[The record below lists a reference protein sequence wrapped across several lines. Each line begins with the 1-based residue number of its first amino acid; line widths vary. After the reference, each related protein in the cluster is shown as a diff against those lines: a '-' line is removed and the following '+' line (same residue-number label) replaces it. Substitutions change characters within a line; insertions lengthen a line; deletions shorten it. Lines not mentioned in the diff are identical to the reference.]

1 MKILLVMSLIMLAF
15 VVGMIA
21 PDVDQKVGLIVHRS
35 ILTHGPWFALAAIL
49 LATKSNSRYAI
60 PLTGAAFSLGL
71 SIHLAADLF
80 PRGWTGFALIHIPGM
95 AACPG
100 QPASSG
106 SWHPSLSQYPQ
117 SCISAGGVCRERNT
131 ERAPCNGG
139 LT

>member
-49 LATKSNSRYAI
+49 LATKSNSRYEI

-80 PRGWTGFALIHIPGM
+80 PRGWTGFALIHIPGYGSLPG
-95 AACPG
+95 AASVIWILG
-100 QPASSG
+100 EKMYRVGG
-106 SWHPSLSQYPQ
+106 STGVFGLS
-117 SCISAGGVCRERNT
+117 
-131 ERAPCNGG
+131 
-139 LT
+139 

>member
-80 PRGWTGFALIHIPGM
+80 PRGWTGFALIHIPGYGSLPG
-95 AACPG
+95 AASVIWIL
-100 QPASSG
+100 ASLVISVSAVLYLG
-106 SWHPSLSQYPQ
+106 WRSLP
-117 SCISAGGVCRERNT
+117 REKY
-131 ERAPCNGG
+131 
-139 LT
+139 